1 MVENSTAGLVMV
13 GGDAPVTVTREEHHQ
28 DVLAGYA
35 PAPGGER
42 RVAVELTWCA
52 IRSGKY
58 KGQRAIEVRLDGRR
72 AGELTYLMSQRY
84 GPLVAHLN
92 THASRAGCEA
102 VVTRDAKGL
111 QLSLRLPRDPDT
123 VLMTPARPVA
133 TESPTVVIPPVH
145 HRAPAP
151 AAAAENTFSKHKTGW
166 FVAAAVIVVILLA
179 AAIGDN
185 DDDPS
190 PSTASNATTETS
202 TTTYEPPPTTTSTTT
217 ITTTP
222 PPPPPPTT
230 TVVQPPPAPATQ
242 QPPVT
247 QQPPPVTQEPPAAPS
262 GCDPNYSGC
271 VPIASDVDC
280 AGGSGNGP
288 AYAEGPVDVIGT
300 DIYDLDRDG
309 DGVACE

>member
-1 MVENSTAGLVMV
+1 MV

-28 DVLAGYA
+28 NVLARYA

-42 RVAVELTWCA
+42 RVAVELTWCV

-84 GPLVAHLN
+84 APLVTHLN
-92 THASRAGCEA
+92 SHASRAGCEA
-102 VVTRDAKGL
+102 VITREAKGL

-123 VLMTPARPVA
+123 VLMPRPVA
-133 TESPTVVIPPVH
+133 TEPPTVVIPPVND
-145 HRAPAP
+145 PAP
-151 AAAAENTFSKHKTGW
+151 AVNHSAPAESTFSRHKKGW
-166 FVAAAVIVVILLA
+166 LVGTAVVVVLLF
-179 AAIGDN
+179 AAIFGEDE
-185 DDDPS
+185 DEPS
-190 PSTASNATTETS
+190 PSTASNTTTET
-202 TTTYEPPPTTTSTTT
+202 TTTTEAPPPTTTSTTT
-217 ITTTP
+217 TT

-230 TVVQPPPAPATQ
+230 TTVVAPPPAPATQ

-247 QQPPPVTQEPPAAPS
+247 QPPPVTQEPPARS

-300 DIYDLDRDG
+300 DIYELDKDG